1 MRKKNINIENANILI
16 MGLAFKENCPDI
28 RNTRVIDLV
37 KQFKSHNCNV
47 DVYDLG

>member
-1 MRKKNINIENANILI
+1 

-37 KQFKSHNCNV
+37 KQFESHNCNV
-47 DVYDLG
+47 DVYDPWLIKKMPLKSMALN